1 MTSATE
7 PADDSQLGGR
17 LPLLT
22 PAELDPE
29 QARLRDHLAATRG
42 ADARAAGFALE
53 LPGGE
58 VIGPFNAFLRVPG
71 IFQAL
76 QQWAAAIRHYDLPA
90 DVQQVAILT
99 VGAAWHSDYEV
110 YAHTAEARH
119 AGVPDSDVDAIVAGR
134 PPTGLS
140 GPASLAHRLQIPP
153 CGARKHLVRNIQRV
167 IKPCDALRANQ
178 FSMARREGTN
188 VVFRRGGPNLF
199 RDINREKIRARDEAV
214 HRLQADVVRVNMIG
228 VSPTSGLHGAVSGGP
243 NSLRLR
249 SNDRMFA
256 IGFVPNRNDFDA
268 KACDEL
274 AGVELR
280 CRLAAKAVADAKRE
294 FSKDQRFC
302 GHAMKG
308 PQNDGCVKPRLSSLA

>member
-1 MTSATE
+1 LTSATE
-7 PADDSQLGGR
+7 PADDSRLGGR

-29 QARLRDHLAATRG
+29 QAQLRDRLAATRG

-119 AGVPDSDVDAIVAGR
+119 AGVPENAIESIVAGQ
-134 PPTGLS
+134 PPVGLS
-140 GPASLAHRLQIPP
+140 GPADIAHRL
-153 CGARKHLVRNIQRV
+153 
-167 IKPCDALRANQ
+167 ALA
-178 FSMARREGTN
+178 
-188 VVFRRGGPNLF
+188 L
-199 RDINREKIRARDEAV
+199 AV
-214 HRLQADVVRVNMIG
+214 DH
-228 VSPTSGLHGAVSGGP
+228 AVSDDLYAEAHDAFGAE
-243 NSLRLR
+243 RLIALV
-249 SNDRMFA
+249 NL
-256 IGFVPNRNDFDA
+256 IGRYMNTAAMLACFGVPA
-268 KACDEL
+268 PPA
-274 AGVELR
+274 
-280 CRLAAKAVADAKRE
+280 
-294 FSKDQRFC
+294 
-302 GHAMKG
+302 
-308 PQNDGCVKPRLSSLA
+308 